1 MCTRIISRACMT
13 WCKTVFRPR
22 LRPCVQIGFV
32 CFSLGILLTQAPS
45 KVGPPPSSPASHFL
59 VSLPLPFPVS
69 ASSTLARTLTKTAH
83 DFLSF
88 PSFVWYT
95 PFLLGCFFI
104 PDEGRWVS
112 FHWAHQT
119 SSGSHQ
125 GQQVF
130 LHGLFFNR
138 HHSSSTFKFVYV
150 TLSDEKLP

>member
-1 MCTRIISRACMT
+1 MCTSIISECAWQDVKLFFVLDSVPVCRLALCALV
-13 WCKTVFRPR
+13 WEFSSRKLPPR
-22 LRPCVQIGFV
+22 LGVPR
-32 CFSLGILLTQAPS
+32 
-45 KVGPPPSSPASHFL
+45 SSPASHFL
-59 VSLPLPFPVS
+59 VRRPLPFRVS
-69 ASSTLARTLTKTAH
+69 PSSTPAQTLTKTAH

-104 PDEGRWVS
+104 PDETRWAS
-112 FHWAHQT
+112 FHWAHWT

-138 HHSSSTFKFVYV
+138 HHSSSAFKFVYV
-150 TLSDEKLP
+150 TLSDKTLP